1 MTAIERSGS
10 ALAARSTSINSLV
23 FRRKS
28 PSAKHRAP
36 TRSFIFFFKYVKGCS
51 SAQLWLQWRERES
64 SEGKI
69 GIYLKTPEL
78 PIWIQ
83 CLWKLCQFNWEIR
96 SFSNHYNI
104 STPLNFFFLF
114 WELEKQFFLKPEPLI
129 ELLKSEK
136 ADFWL
141 WFVVSAFSD
150 KSATLV
156 NLIKCYFLSLHH
168 QRGASLQGDDVFG
181 QTLFVG
187 VNFLNIQLFPN

>member
-69 GIYLKTPEL
+69 EIYLKTPEL

-114 WELEKQFFLKPEPLI
+114 WELEKGLGLSEARAFNWIVEVWKSWFLTLI
-129 ELLKSEK
+129 CC
-136 ADFWL
+136 F
-141 WFVVSAFSD
+141 
-150 KSATLV
+150 
-156 NLIKCYFLSLHH
+156 CFLRQKRHP
-168 QRGASLQGDDVFG
+168 R
-181 QTLFVG
+181 
-187 VNFLNIQLFPN
+187 